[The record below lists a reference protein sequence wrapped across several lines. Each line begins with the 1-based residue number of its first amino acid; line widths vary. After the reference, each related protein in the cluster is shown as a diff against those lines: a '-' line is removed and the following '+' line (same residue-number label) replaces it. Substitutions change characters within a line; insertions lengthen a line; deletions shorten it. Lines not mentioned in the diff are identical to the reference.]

1 MKSLYTNL
9 QYSMPP
15 HRMKLTD
22 EEKDKLVRLDAEYGR
37 LQKLF
42 RFSWNYNHPTNVD
55 EQYDQFIE
63 AYNNGIEFYPI
74 FKTDKDIAA
83 LRECKD
89 GFMRLASE
97 FQKFNCFL
105 SKYYIQ
111 RCLEF
116 SRRAAFAINPKE
128 HALWFVEK
136 MNQTPT
142 QEETAI
148 AKKLLQEHPYKKPDK
163 AARNIN
169 AERALKFCK
178 KKMEKYD
185 GFKVQIKQ
193 DMMPRMGV
201 STKELSL
208 NISANAMFSDID
220 LAGLNAHE
228 IRGHVARRYYAA
240 KTGLWLMVFGLDEA
254 NDFDEGIAV
263 YNSLHRVKI
272 RKPNILFNISM
283 KTYVASMIPNKSF
296 YEIFDI
302 CHKEFPAIDTKVLF
316 KTISRFKRELGDCS
330 LLGGNG
336 DDQSYLCGYLKVKD
350 MTQKQRDEL
359 IRYNIGPK
367 QLAELDDIK
376 EFFAVNK
383 FKPLI

>member
-1 MKSLYTNL
+1 MRSLYDNV
-9 QYSMPP
+9 QYSVSGY
-15 HRMKLTD
+15 RMKLTD
-22 EEKDKLVRLDAEYGR
+22 KEKDKLIKLDAEYGR

-42 RFSWNYNHPTNVD
+42 RFSWDYNHPINID
-55 EQYDQFIE
+55 EQYEQFIN

-74 FKTDKDIAA
+74 LKTNKDVDA

-111 RCLEF
+111 RCIEF
-116 SRRAAFAINPKE
+116 SHRAEFAINPKA
-128 HALWFVEK
+128 HAAWFATK

-142 QEETAI
+142 QEEMTV
-148 AKKLLQEHPYKKPDK
+148 AKQLLQEHPYKKPDTNE
-163 AARNIN
+163 RNLN
-169 AERALKFCK
+169 AEKAFKFCK

-185 GFKVQIKQ
+185 GFKVQIKK
-193 DMMPRMGV
+193 DIIPRMGV

-208 NISANAMFSDID
+208 NISKDAMFSEVD
-220 LAGLNAHE
+220 LMGLNAHE

-240 KTGLWLMVFGLDEA
+240 KLGLWLMVFGLDEA

-272 RKPNILFNISM
+272 KKPNILFNIAL
-283 KTYVASMIPNKSF
+283 KTYICSMLPSKSF

-302 CHKEFPAIDTKVLF
+302 CHKEFPNIDTKILF
-316 KTISRFKRELGDCS
+316 KSITRFKRELGDCS

-336 DDQSYLCGYLKVKD
+336 DDQSYLCGYLMVKD
-350 MTQKQRDEL
+350 MTQRQRDEL
-359 IRYNIGPK
+359 TRYNIGPK
-367 QLAELDDIK
+367 QFAELDDIK
-376 EFFAVNK
+376 EFFVVNK
-383 FKPLI
+383 FEPLI